1 MASWL
6 FELFAES
13 GCLEEPSLT
22 VGLLPKLQ
30 PSSFEKLML
39 THIVIWKYRVD
50 IEHEVREEHVGLLRA
65 LVGTIPELVSLSVG
79 FDVLRLPRSYHT
91 GLVAVFHDRA
101 GLQGYTINPAHI
113 RVAELGRSISEHVS
127 SVDFED

>member
-1 MASWL
+1 
-6 FELFAES
+6 
-13 GCLEEPSLT
+13 
-22 VGLLPKLQ
+22 
-30 PSSFEKLML
+30 ML

-65 LVGTIPELVSLSVG
+65 LADTIPELVSLSVG
-79 FDVLRLPRSYHT
+79 FDLLRLPRSYDT

-101 GLQGYTINPAHI
+101 GLEAYTVHPEHI
-113 RVAELGRSISEHVS
+113 KVAELGRSISEHVA